1 MPKTLPFAAACLKR
15 YGITPAYSGYGAYDD
30 VYIIADA
37 IHRAGGTD
45 PDKMVTALEATD
57 WVGAAGRAQFFGKD
71 DPFTHA
77 LKYGEDFVS
86 GLVVQWQDGKQVAVW
101 PPAVA
106 TGTLRFPGFVKL
118 AN

>member
-1 MPKTLPFAAACLKR
+1 MR
-15 YGITPAYSGYGAYDD
+15 
-30 VYIIADA
+30 
-37 IHRAGGTD
+37 RAGGTD

-57 WVGAAGRAQFFGKD
+57 YVGTVGRVQFFGKD

-77 LKYGEDFVS
+77 LKYGKDFVS

-106 TGTLRFPGFVKL
+106 TGTLRFPSFVKL